1 MIRIG
6 VLGCGAIGIKHLLA
20 LQSLQQQIPLT
31 VTAIADAGRKALNRS
46 SEIWPAAKAYLNA
59 RELIENEH
67 IDLLYICLPS
77 YLHTKYAVMAMRR
90 RIGVFIE
97 KPVCLTAAE
106 AELLLAEQERNNAFA
121 AVGQVLRF
129 FAEYD
134 YLYQLI
140 RTGIYGELQ
149 FLTMNRRC
157 GRAEA
162 WFQAEEKSGSVVL
175 DLHIH
180 DVDFIRYAIGEP
192 ELKRVIGR
200 AGNTGIITHIMT
212 EYACGGI
219 RAVAE
224 GLWDISGAIPFAA
237 GYRAYFEKATVVY
250 DSARVRTPVIY
261 EAGQVVEGQM
271 DGGSPYQKESQ
282 YLLTCFLNKQE
293 PVRISLAEGIKSV
306 AVCRQELAMA
316 KQFVHNNF
324 SGGCYESR
332 SFS

>member
-20 LQSLQQQIPLT
+20 LQSLQQQIPLA

-46 SEIWPAAKAYLNA
+46 SEIWPEAKAYLNA
-59 RELIENEH
+59 GALIENEH

-77 YLHTKYAVMAMRR
+77 YLHSKYAVMAMRR
-90 RIGVFIE
+90 GIGVFIE
-97 KPVCLTAAE
+97 KPVCLTVAE
-106 AELLLAEQERNNAFA
+106 AELLLAEQARNNAFA

-140 RTGIYGELQ
+140 RTEIYGELK
-149 FLTMNRRC
+149 FLALNRRC

-192 ELKRVIGR
+192 ELENVIGR
-200 AGNTGIITHIMT
+200 AGNTGMITHIMT
-212 EYACGGI
+212 EYACGST

-224 GLWDISGAIPFAA
+224 GLWDISGAVPFAA
-237 GYRAYFEKATVVY
+237 GYRAYFEQATVVY
-250 DSARVRTPVIY
+250 DSDRVKVPVIY
-261 EAGQVVEGQM
+261 EAGQAVAGQM
-271 DGGSPYQKESQ
+271 DSGNPYQKESR
-282 YLLTCFLNKQE
+282 YLLTCYLNHQE
-293 PVRISLAEGIKSV
+293 PVRISLAEGIKSM
-306 AVCRQELAMA
+306 AVCRQELTLA
-316 KQFVHNNF
+316 KQFVHNNI
-324 SGGCYESR
+324 SGGVL
-332 SFS
+332 